1 MVSTSSCWRAT
12 VVSRSISK
20 VSESSSSSA
29 NAWARVPL
37 YLSPVF
43 LIPSITAFCQGD
55 TLGTLAFLVSG
66 ACCCALAAL
75 SLHLSRKG
83 QDKPSPG
90 ASPARAAATWVLISI
105 PATLPFWAYGHW
117 SGSGSEL
124 ETAYGSVSRAW
135 FEAMSGLTSTGLS
148 MSSSAS
154 TLPNAIQL
162 WRSLLQWIGGY
173 SLILFAVVLG
183 AEGQWSGSA
192 QAEFGADF
200 DEGDPRKQAKA
211 YVLVYAGLTVG
222 TCLLFTVVG
231 VPVWEAVNH
240 SLTSV
245 STGGFTIRDDSYA
258 SYDGA
263 ARSIGLTAS
272 IAGALSWATYLQLGK
287 GKFRSLMSSSQLR
300 SFLAFTAGLIGLMVV
315 LAARRNPSL
324 AIGDVI
330 FEAISAS
337 TTCGISV
344 AGSRKDW
351 VSALVA
357 VPILAMI
364 IGGCSGSTTGGI
376 KHARLALLEA
386 GVRRLI
392 RRGDVDDSDQTKHL
406 EGILS
411 ASGLALLWLVTLV
424 VGWLP
429 LAIAFPDEAPLRML
443 FDVTSA
449 VGGVGLDAGFIDASR
464 PSWVLVWFTILM
476 WLGRLELLGGIFLL
490 LGRAQ
495 LFRSQESK

>member
-1 MVSTSSCWRAT
+1 MSDR
-12 VVSRSISK
+12 
-20 VSESSSSSA
+20 SSSSA

-37 YLSPVF
+37 YLSPAF
-43 LIPSITAFCQGD
+43 LIPCIAALIQGD
-55 TLGTLAFLVSG
+55 TLGTIAFLGSG
-66 ACCCALAAL
+66 AFCCALGVL
-75 SLHLSRKG
+75 SLYLSRRG
-83 QDKPSPG
+83 NRQESAG
-90 ASPARAAATWVLISI
+90 ASPARAAAIWLLISI
-105 PATLPFWAYGHW
+105 PSMLPFWAYGQW
-117 SGSGSEL
+117 GNSGSEVVI
-124 ETAYGSVSRAW
+124 AYGSTVQAW

-154 TLPNAIQL
+154 ALPSAIQL

-173 SLILFAVVLG
+173 SLILFAVVFG
-183 AEGQWSGSA
+183 AKGQWSESA
-192 QAEFGADF
+192 EAEFGADF
-200 DEGDPRKQAKA
+200 EKGNARTQAKT
-211 YVLVYAGLTVG
+211 YVLIYSGLTLG

-245 STGGFTIRDDSYA
+245 STGGFTIRDNSYA
-258 SYDGA
+258 SYGGA
-263 ARSIGLTAS
+263 VRSIGLIAS
-272 IAGALSWATYLQLGK
+272 VAGALSWATYLRLGK
-287 GKFRSLMSSSQLR
+287 GQLRSLLSSSQLR
-300 SFLAFTAGLIGLMVV
+300 SFVIFTAGLVMFMVL
-315 LAARRNPSL
+315 LATRRDPSL
-324 AIGDVI
+324 AVGDVI
-330 FEAISAS
+330 FEALSAS

-344 AGSRKDW
+344 AGSHENW
-351 VSALVA
+351 APVLVA
-357 VPILAMI
+357 VPIVAMM

-392 RRGDVDDSDQTKHL
+392 RRGDRDDSDQTRRL
-406 EGILS
+406 NGILS
-411 ASGLALLWLVTLV
+411 ASGLALLWALTLV

-429 LAIAFPDEAPLRML
+429 LAVAFPEEASLRIF

-495 LFRSQESK
+495 LFRSQDKA